1 MRRGNAWERS
11 EWRRYVM
18 VGWLLLAFWGGC
30 CPFVFAANPR
40 NCLKDAERYERI
52 ADRLSIKHGEDGAG
66 YAYLDKA
73 VDAYLCAVKEGHP
86 EAGYPAAS
94 LVLSQRSSRDLSN
107 EQIETLLRGAVDKG
121 VVGAMFTLADFYCG
135 ERGQCRQPEKA
146 IGLLSRAAKQGDA
159 LSAWLLGTL
168 YEYAAG
174 NRFRDL
180 PRAYACYKLA
190 RKLGDAEGNVVLEKF
205 ENRHGVIDT
214 NATCY

>member
-1 MRRGNAWERS
+1 MRRWNVWEGS
-11 EWRRYVM
+11 
-18 VGWLLLAFWGGC
+18 GWWGYLIVCWLGLAFLGAC
-30 CPFVFAANPR
+30 CPSALAAKPR
-40 NCLKDAERYERI
+40 DCLKEAERYERI

-73 VDAYLCAVKEGHP
+73 VDSYLCAVKQGHP

-135 ERGQCRQPEKA
+135 ERGQCRQPEKV
-146 IGLLSRAAKQGDA
+146 IGLLKRAAKQGDA

-174 NRFRDL
+174 KGFRDL
-180 PRAYACYKLA
+180 PRAYACYALA
-190 RKLGDAEGNVVLEKF
+190 RKLGDAEGNLVLEKF

-214 NATCY
+214 NTTCY